1 MLGKDTETM
10 NRFDEYSVDELK
22 EALKT
27 AMLYSDL
34 NDDAVIEEMD
44 EILAVLRK
52 KAPFSHPHTTE
63 EMWAEFQVE
72 HADELAALGVRENR
86 DTEEVI
92 AKSPE
97 ADVMVVRAESKPAKA
112 KGLKPFMRVG
122 LIAAIVVVLMLAITV
137 TASAFGFN
145 LWGWV
150 PKWSNEVLSFSK
162 EEPEE
167 PDLQTIPDV
176 LQALNV
182 EEPLYPTWIPE
193 GFVLAETYVE
203 TDPFVLHDAYVRN
216 DDYLSITISAASAFT
231 ANYNYQ
237 KDDTPLIE
245 YISNGTIHYIF
256 SDLDFSEVT
265 WNTNDYTVH
274 ITGNVS
280 EDDMKNIIDSVYKEK
295 K

>member
-34 NDDAVIEEMD
+34 NDDAVIEEME

-52 KAPFSHPHTTE
+52 KAPFPHPHTTE
-63 EMWAEFQVE
+63 EMWAEFQAE

-92 AKSPE
+92 EKSPE
-97 ADVMVVRAESKPAKA
+97 ADVTVVRAGSKPAKA
-112 KGLKPFMRVG
+112 KGLKPFLRVG

-150 PKWSNEVLSFSK
+150 PKWSNEDLRFDHENAGESISK
-162 EEPEE
+162 N
-167 PDLQTIPDV
+167 IPTVIDS
-176 LQALNV
+176 LGIT
-182 EEPLYPTWIPE
+182 EPLYPTWIPE
-193 GFVLAETYVE
+193 GFVLTETIIE
-203 TDPFVLHDAYVRN
+203 TDPFVLGEAYIRDN
-216 DDYLSITISAASAFT
+216 SFLSITITPSSLYSDILA
-231 ANYNYQ
+231 YQ
-237 KDDTPLIE
+237 KDSIPYSE
-245 YISNGTIHYIF
+245 YISHNTYHYIF
-256 SDLDFSEVT
+256 TDMGYVNAI
-265 WNTNDYTVH
+265 WNTEHYNIQIIGNITV
-274 ITGNVS
+274 
-280 EDDMKNIIDSVYKEK
+280 EDIKKMIDSVYGVNK
-295 K
+295 

>member
-1 MLGKDTETM
+1 M

-52 KAPFSHPHTTE
+52 KAPFPHPHTTE
-63 EMWAEFQVE
+63 EMWAEFQAE
-72 HADELAALGVRENR
+72 HADELAALGVRENG
-86 DTEEVI
+86 DTGEVME
-92 AKSPE
+92 KSPE
-97 ADVMVVRAESKPAKA
+97 VDVTVVRAESKPAKA
-112 KGLKPFMRVG
+112 KGLKPFLRVG

-137 TASAFGFN
+137 TASAFGLN

-150 PKWSNEVLSFSK
+150 PKWTDEVLSFSK
-162 EEPEE
+162 EDPEE
-167 PDLQTIPDV
+167 PVIKNIPMV
-176 LQALNV
+176 LQAL
-182 EEPLYPTWIPE
+182 EITEPLYPTWLPE
-193 GFVLAETYVE
+193 GFVLAETFIE

-216 DDYLSITISAASAFT
+216 DDYLAITISSTSAYT

-237 KDDTPLIE
+237 KDDAPFIE
-245 YISNGTIHYIF
+245 YISNGIIHYVF
-256 SDLDFSEVT
+256 SDLNFAEVT
-265 WNTNDYTVH
+265 WNTNNYTVH
-274 ITGNVS
+274 ITGNIS